1 MILVLSLS
9 FIAEKVSPK
18 ISGILSGLPVG
29 SAIANI
35 GTMIPEIM
43 NHGVEHTT
51 VTGTNL
57 DLRTDFSLTK
67 ALAHLTVEE
76 SEHFTIIAGLTKGTI
91 R

>member
-1 MILVLSLS
+1 
-9 FIAEKVSPK
+9 
-18 ISGILSGLPVG
+18 
-29 SAIANI
+29 
-35 GTMIPEIM
+35 MIPEIM